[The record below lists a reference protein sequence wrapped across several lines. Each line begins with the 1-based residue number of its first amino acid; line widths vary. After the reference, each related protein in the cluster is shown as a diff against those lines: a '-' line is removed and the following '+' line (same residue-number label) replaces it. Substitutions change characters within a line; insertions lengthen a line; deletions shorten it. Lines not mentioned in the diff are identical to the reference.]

1 MASLAR
7 TITNMAS
14 RSPAITDTHLE
25 HEDLIAELSPEEYA
39 VAEKK
44 LLRKID
50 MRIMPCLFVI
60 IIMK

>member
-1 MASLAR
+1 MSLFR
-7 TITNMAS
+7 TVTNMAS
-14 RSPAITDTHLE
+14 RSPAITDTRLD

-39 VAEKK
+39 IAEKK

-50 MRIMPCLFVI
+50 MRIMPCLFTI